1 MENEI
6 YERDYSEEEETPE
19 SKRANAIL
27 DRAISGGFFR
37 DYTAAMDAIPKVI
50 VQKDKE
56 NYEYLLCQCE
66 KYAKQWHG
74 RIKGMVDYKKWES
87 HIELFLPFVEFGT
100 PDELAL
106 LRDISEKAHLVTF
119 STNEEGGI
127 TVYIMINYFE
137 ELMTDAHRE
146 AIKYD
151 AILNDEQ
158 LAAMLNMPT
167 LSPEA
172 SAAVQRINE
181 VLDRFDAE
189 TEVDRTTA
197 FQSVLD
203 YMMKQDAEKQTLE
216 YMIAY
221 LEYLLEKIKNGED
234 AD

>member
-6 YERDYSEEEETPE
+6 YERDYSAVVETPE
-19 SKRANAIL
+19 SEKVKAIF
-27 DRAISGGFFR
+27 DRAVSGSFFR
-37 DYTAAMDAIPKVI
+37 DYNAAMDAIPKVI

-56 NYEYLLCQCE
+56 NYEYLLSQCE
-66 KYAKQWHG
+66 KLAKQWHG
-74 RIKGMVDYKKWES
+74 RIKGVVDYKKWES
-87 HIELFLPFVEFGT
+87 HIEMVLPCVEFGT
-100 PDELAL
+100 SDELAL

-119 STNEEGGI
+119 TTNEEGGI

-146 AIKYD
+146 VIKYD
-151 AILNDEQ
+151 AIMNDEQ
-158 LAAMLNMPT
+158 LASMLDMPT

-197 FQSVLD
+197 FQAVLD
-203 YMMKQDAEKQTLE
+203 YMMKQDAEKQTFE

>member
-6 YERDYSEEEETPE
+6 YERDYSAVVETPE
-19 SKRANAIL
+19 SEKARAIF
-27 DRAISGGFFR
+27 DRAVSGGFFR

-56 NYEYLLCQCE
+56 NYEYLLSQCE
-66 KYAKQWHG
+66 KLAKQWHG
-74 RIKGMVDYKKWES
+74 RIKGVVDYKKWES
-87 HIELFLPFVEFGT
+87 HIEMFLPCVEFGT

-119 STNEEGGI
+119 TANEEGGI

-137 ELMTDAHRE
+137 ELMTEAHNE
-146 AIKYD
+146 ALIYD
-151 AILNDEQ
+151 AIMNDDQ
-158 LAAMLNMPT
+158 LASMLNMPT

-172 SAAVQRINE
+172 SAAAQRINE

-197 FQSVLD
+197 FQAVLE
-203 YMMKQDAEKQTLE
+203 YMMKQDVDKQTPE
-216 YMIAY
+216 YMVAY
-221 LEYLLEKIKNGED
+221 LEYLLEKMKNGED